1 MDMWSCTRILNM
13 YNKAANYVTPIRGIA
28 FMVLLLGLV
37 DNLTS
42 PLQHALGG
50 GSLNYSQTPL
60 EIIIRVLFIF
70 CGIFG
75 LIGNGRTV
83 RIRAT
88 VVSLPLL
95 YLSIF
100 YTIMLFKY
108 DNNVF
113 IGLIV
118 LAGIPGL
125 WTLLFGD
132 RHDK

>member
-1 MDMWSCTRILNM
+1 MWSCTRILNM
-13 YNKAANYVTPIRGIA
+13 YDKVANFVTPIKGIA

-50 GSLNYSQTPL
+50 GSLTYSQTPL
-60 EIIIRVLFIF
+60 EIIIRVIFIF
-70 CGIFG
+70 CGVFG
-75 LIGNGRTV
+75 LIGNGRTA

-95 YLSIF
+95 YLSVF

-108 DNNVF
+108 NNHVF
-113 IGLIV
+113 IALIV
-118 LAGIPGL
+118 LSGIPGL

-132 RHDK
+132 RHD

>member
-1 MDMWSCTRILNM
+1 M
-13 YNKAANYVTPIRGIA
+13 YDKIANFVTPIKGIA

-50 GSLNYSQTPL
+50 GSLTYSQTPL
-60 EIIIRVLFIF
+60 EIIIRVIFIF
-70 CGIFG
+70 CGVFG
-75 LIGNGRTV
+75 LIGNGRTA

-95 YLSIF
+95 YLSVF

-108 DNNVF
+108 NNHVF
-113 IGLIV
+113 IALIV
-118 LAGIPGL
+118 LSGIPGL

-132 RHDK
+132 RHD